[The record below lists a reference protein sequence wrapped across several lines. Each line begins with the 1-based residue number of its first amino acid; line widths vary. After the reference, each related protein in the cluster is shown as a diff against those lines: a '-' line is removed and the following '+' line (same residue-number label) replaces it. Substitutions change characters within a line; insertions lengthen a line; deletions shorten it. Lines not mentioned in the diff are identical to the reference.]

1 MADRDRERVGGV
13 IGARRLGQAQQRLH
27 HPLHLVLRGA
37 TAAAHGA
44 LDLLRRVV
52 VARDPAL
59 AGRDEHRPARLPDGE
74 RRADVLTEKQCLEGD
89 GVGLVGR
96 KKVVHALVEH
106 GETAL
111 RRHAR
116 ARLDHAAVERREPP
130 GAARDDAVA
139 GVGEA
144 GIYAE
149 DHHPT
154 GILRAGSD
162 AFPSGRALS
171 STSVHPLNTELH
183 PADGGAVLRRGDT
196 KELRRDLA
204 SARARV
210 ADLEAEL
217 RARHRLDPR
226 TRLLSLDAFR
236 ADAASAL
243 RRAARDGRP
252 AALALVDIDG
262 FRALNARRGPRAGD
276 AALRAVAAR
285 LRRLVRT
292 DDLLGRT
299 GADEIAVLMP
309 GTGIDGAQA
318 CCERLIDALAEARIP
333 GAGAVTVS
341 AGVAAGGADGH
352 DITVDALLADAAGGL
367 DLARAEGGGR
377 AAACPDG
384 DLAAGGLPRHADVI
398 EALSTALLE
407 RDRYTGEHSA
417 GVVDLS
423 RDVARALGLP
433 EIEVE
438 RIAAAALVHDV
449 GKVAIPDRVLHK
461 PSPLNDEEWLLMRHH
476 PVIGERIL
484 RTIPG
489 MGAVAS
495 IVRHEHERFDGRGYP
510 DGLAGEGIP
519 VGSRVILACDAYHAM
534 TSDRP
539 YRTAMAHDDA
549 VAELARAAG
558 SQFDPRVVA
567 ALLGRLAGARPG
579 ARPSLSARAS

>member
-1 MADRDRERVGGV
+1 
-13 IGARRLGQAQQRLH
+13 
-27 HPLHLVLRGA
+27 
-37 TAAAHGA
+37 
-44 LDLLRRVV
+44 
-52 VARDPAL
+52 
-59 AGRDEHRPARLPDGE
+59 
-74 RRADVLTEKQCLEGD
+74 
-89 GVGLVGR
+89 
-96 KKVVHALVEH
+96 
-106 GETAL
+106 
-111 RRHAR
+111 
-116 ARLDHAAVERREPP
+116 
-130 GAARDDAVA
+130 
-139 GVGEA
+139 
-144 GIYAE
+144 
-149 DHHPT
+149 
-154 GILRAGSD
+154 
-162 AFPSGRALS
+162 
-171 STSVHPLNTELH
+171 
-183 PADGGAVLRRGDT
+183 VLRRGDT

-309 GTGIDGAQA
+309 GTGIGGAQA
-318 CCERLIDALAEARIP
+318 CCERLIAALAEARVP

-341 AGVAAGGADGH
+341 AGIAAGGADGR
-352 DITVDALLADAAGGL
+352 DITVDELLADAAGGL
-367 DLARAEGGGR
+367 DLARAEGGAR

-384 DLAAGGLPRHADVI
+384 DLAVGGLPRHADVI

-417 GVVDLS
+417 EVVDLS
-423 RDVARALGLP
+423 RDVARAVGLP

-449 GKVAIPDRVLHK
+449 GKVAIPDRVLQK
-461 PSPLNDEEWLLMRHH
+461 PAPLDDEEWLVMRDH

-495 IVRHEHERFDGRGYP
+495 IVRHEHERFDGGGYP
-510 DGLAGEGIP
+510 DGLEGEEIP
-519 VGSRVILACDAYHAM
+519 IGSRVILACDAYHAM

-539 YRTAMAHDDA
+539 YRTAMAHEDA

-558 SQFDPRVVA
+558 TQFDPRVVEVCA
-567 ALLGRLAGARPG
+567 RVLSKRGAGAI
-579 ARPSLSARAS
+579 PSALPTPR

>member
-1 MADRDRERVGGV
+1 
-13 IGARRLGQAQQRLH
+13 
-27 HPLHLVLRGA
+27 
-37 TAAAHGA
+37 
-44 LDLLRRVV
+44 
-52 VARDPAL
+52 
-59 AGRDEHRPARLPDGE
+59 
-74 RRADVLTEKQCLEGD
+74 
-89 GVGLVGR
+89 
-96 KKVVHALVEH
+96 
-106 GETAL
+106 
-111 RRHAR
+111 
-116 ARLDHAAVERREPP
+116 
-130 GAARDDAVA
+130 
-139 GVGEA
+139 
-144 GIYAE
+144 
-149 DHHPT
+149 
-154 GILRAGSD
+154 
-162 AFPSGRALS
+162 
-171 STSVHPLNTELH
+171 
-183 PADGGAVLRRGDT
+183 VLRRGDT
-196 KELRRDLA
+196 KELLRRDLA

-285 LRRLVRT
+285 LRKLVRS
-292 DDLLGRT
+292 DDVLGRT

-309 GTGIDGAQA
+309 GAGIAGAEA
-318 CCERLIDALAEARIP
+318 CCERLIAALAEARVP
-333 GAGAVTVS
+333 GADAVTVS
-341 AGVAAGGADGH
+341 AGIAAGAAGA
-352 DITVDALLADAAGGL
+352 TVDQMLADAAGGL
-367 DLARAEGGGR
+367 DLARAEGGAR
-377 AAACPDG
+377 AAACPEGDG
-384 DLAAGGLPRHADVI
+384 AAGGPPRHADVI

-417 GVVDLS
+417 EVVELS
-423 RDVARALGLP
+423 RHVARALGLS

-461 PSPLNDEEWLLMRHH
+461 PAPLDPDEWLLMRDH

-489 MGAVAS
+489 MGAVAR
-495 IVRHEHERFDGRGYP
+495 IVRHEHERFDGGGYP
-510 DGLAGEGIP
+510 DGLAGEDIP
-519 VGSRVILACDAYHAM
+519 MGSRVILACDAYHAM

-539 YRTAMAHDDA
+539 YRRAMAHDDA
-549 VAELARAAG
+549 ISELARAAG

-567 ALLGRLAGARPG
+567 ALLGRLAGARPQ
-579 ARPSLSARAS
+579 LSARAR